1 MGPIPAG
8 GTASTS
14 NVAKANAALARHMK
28 LEFSAGGIVV
38 KKENSEI
45 LVLICHHSRYHHLG
59 FPKGHIG
66 DKIKGE
72 TKEQAAVREVKEE
85 TGAEAVILKELQ
97 PITYFYTFE
106 GEKRKKTVYF
116 FLMKYVGGDITQHD
130 FETEK
135 VEWVLADQIE
145 KTITYKDEKEA
156 FNEAQRYFSL
166 I

>member
-1 MGPIPAG
+1 
-8 GTASTS
+8 
-14 NVAKANAALARHMK
+14 MK

-45 LVLICHHSRYHHLG
+45 LVLICQHSRYHHLG

-66 DKIKGE
+66 DRIKGE

-116 FLMKYVGGDITQHD
+116 FLMRYMGGDITQHD

-135 VEWVLADQIE
+135 VEWIPAAKVTDI
-145 KTITYKDEKEA
+145 ISYKDEREA
-156 FNEAQRYFSL
+156 FNESQTYFKEL
-166 I
+166 IK

>member
-8 GTASTS
+8 GTVS
-14 NVAKANAALARHMK
+14 NAALARFMK

-38 KKENSEI
+38 KKEGNKIS
-45 LVLICHHSRYHHLG
+45 VLICQHSRYNHLG

-85 TGAEAVILKELQ
+85 TGAEAVILKELK

-116 FLMKYVGGDITQHD
+116 FLMKYRGGDITKHD

-135 VEWVLADQIE
+135 VEWIPAPDVV
-145 KTITYKDEKEA
+145 KVITYKDEKEA
-156 FNEAQRYFSL
+156 FIESQKYFEIL